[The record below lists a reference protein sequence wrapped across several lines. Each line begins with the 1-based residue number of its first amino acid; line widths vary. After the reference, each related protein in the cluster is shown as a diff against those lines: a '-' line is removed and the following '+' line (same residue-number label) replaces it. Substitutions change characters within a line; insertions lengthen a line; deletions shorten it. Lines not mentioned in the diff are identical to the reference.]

1 MSYVDKSPTTFRQP
15 GIHLLVLSHNLC
27 YCTTKVLLFS
37 RLVYHPADNY
47 QSKSDDNPE
56 CPSAQL
62 QLHLLP
68 AGELLLY
75 RVRLTD
81 SVCPVNI
88 HGVVHNLVTVHVL
101 VPLHPYGVSLLTY
114 VDAVM
119 PVDAVSL
126 HLVYVDTICFNS
138 LDRYILHTPA

>member
-1 MSYVDKSPTTFRQP
+1 MKSPTTIKQP
-15 GIHLLVLSHNLC
+15 GIHLLVFSHNLC
-27 YCTTKVLLFS
+27 YFAMKILLFS
-37 RLVYHPADNY
+37 RLVYQPANNY
-47 QSKSDDNPE
+47 QGEGDDNPE
-56 CPSAQL
+56 SPSAQL
-62 QLHLLP
+62 QLHALP
-68 AGELLLY
+68 SRKLSLY
-75 RVRLTD
+75 RIRLTD
-81 SVCPVNI
+81 GVCPVYI